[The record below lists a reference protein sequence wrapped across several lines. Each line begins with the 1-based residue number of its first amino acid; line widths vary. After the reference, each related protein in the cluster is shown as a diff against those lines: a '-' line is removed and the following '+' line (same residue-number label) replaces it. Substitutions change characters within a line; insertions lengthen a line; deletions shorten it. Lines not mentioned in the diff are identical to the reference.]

1 MKIVDKNNHDEVN
14 RGLTSIM
21 RTVTSKKMELQ
32 VFL

>member
-1 MKIVDKNNHDEVN
+1 MKIVDKNNPDEIN

-21 RTVTSKKMELQ
+21 RTVTSKEIELQ